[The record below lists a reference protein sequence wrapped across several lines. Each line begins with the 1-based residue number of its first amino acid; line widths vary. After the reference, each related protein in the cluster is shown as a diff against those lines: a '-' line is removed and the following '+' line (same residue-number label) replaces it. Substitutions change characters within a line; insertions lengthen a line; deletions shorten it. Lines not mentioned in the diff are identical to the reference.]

1 MQPFRDTRPLLR
13 GPCSPIGQ
21 SLFNQHAHD
30 YLALLPV
37 VNPEILQQA
46 RILYDYEHTPMKAR
60 TLKIFYKGN
69 KLSTLY
75 TGIAHQTVLSANN
88 QNLCETTSLP
98 SQASLLATDAQ
109 SSTVNIVSESQTII
123 NYGPYGNDSCPPHN
137 PLLSR
142 FTGQSWLPAAIG
154 YLLGNGHRLF
164 NPELMRFYSVDS
176 LSPFGK
182 GGINAYAYCSNDPV
196 NRSDP
201 SGRYT
206 SFFKW
211 RKGGYS
217 YQKLSPKL
225 YSPNSSLSANE
236 HMALGKSLK
245 KRLSGAR
252 TMLSDATY
260 QGHTEKIQHANHM
273 IARFDKE
280 KILYDMYSASRSS
293 NWRYTRNEVEVSMA
307 LVPDSQT
314 PPPGPSPSRRPSV
327 DSQVSLAFFEENEEA
342 IMDALLENLRRLRE

>member
-1 MQPFRDTRPLLR
+1 
-13 GPCSPIGQ
+13 
-21 SLFNQHAHD
+21 
-30 YLALLPV
+30 
-37 VNPEILQQA
+37 
-46 RILYDYEHTPMKAR
+46 MKAR

-75 TGIAHQTVLSANN
+75 TGSTHQTVLSANS
-88 QNLCETTSLP
+88 QNLCETTSRP

-109 SSTVNIVSESQTII
+109 SSTVSIVSESQTTI
-123 NYGPYGNDSCPPHN
+123 NYGPYGNDSSPPDN

-182 GGINAYAYCSNDPV
+182 GGINAYAYCSNDPI

-225 YSPNSSLSANE
+225 YTPNSSLSANE

-252 TMLSDATY
+252 TMLSDATDR
-260 QGHTEKIQHANHM
+260 GRTEKIQHANH
-273 IARFDKE
+273 IIERLDKE
-280 KILYDMYSASRSS
+280 KMLYDMYSATRSS
-293 NWRYTRNEVEVSMA
+293 KWRYTRNEVAVSLA

-314 PPPGPSPSRRPSV
+314 PPPGPSSSPSPSPSRRPSV
-327 DSQVSLAFFEENEEA
+327 DSQVSLAFYEENEDA
-342 IMDALLENLRRLRE
+342 IMDALREDLRRLRE